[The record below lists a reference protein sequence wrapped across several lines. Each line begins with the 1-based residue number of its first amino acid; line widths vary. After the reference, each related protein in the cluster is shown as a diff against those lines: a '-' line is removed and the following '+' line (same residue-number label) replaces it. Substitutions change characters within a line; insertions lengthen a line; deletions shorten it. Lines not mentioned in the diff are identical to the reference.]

1 MDVTI
6 FVKYVTRPSLVQQ
19 ELELLRA
26 MQRADRSIKLHDRL
40 FVVLTKVDLFDHPD
54 ENGNW
59 HWALAVRNFK
69 DQAIDRVFPYSK
81 VWAHQGVD
89 PKHPVARQVQD
100 YYNQT
105 QPVSGLEQLQGAIG
119 RYLSDELE
127 RLDAESVAAIRK
139 EFGELET
146 ALRGALVTVKETL
159 NEQEFE
165 RRKEQLF
172 DELWE
177 HIVAGEDA
185 RGLLPTIKS
194 NLSHFLD
201 HEVSDEQRPAR
212 AARANLRIGE
222 IRRDLLS
229 RLTPEEAES
238 KRRQMPS
245 PGLMNESAVEIEV
258 RNQMRERCAARVLGM
273 GEDFRDSA
281 RESIERMLGEMFV
294 RAEYQGGRLEMLL
307 PPGQTLL
314 ARIDAMGRAGQ
325 VSESVL
331 RYQNRELAKADV
343 AFEVLSRYF
352 ARQVI
357 DILDATDPADREL
370 RLREL
375 AGLEQ
380 FFGMDIADKATRSDP
395 LGSAMAAT
403 SVPMSAPTATS
414 FPVQPA
420 EMKPSSTVSN
430 LMDRF
435 KPKPDAPSASATAV
449 RPPAAQ
455 PIPRD
460 WSKMLGRVRTDVE
473 RISNFLEA
481 LAKHPRGLQKYH
493 EEAVRTVHAS
503 WLDREGE
510 QSLRR
515 WARSECSRIWP
526 DRFAAID
533 SEARRARDDVRALEE
548 LFSAT

>member
-1 MDVTI
+1 
-6 FVKYVTRPSLVQQ
+6 
-19 ELELLRA
+19 
-26 MQRADRSIKLHDRL
+26 
-40 FVVLTKVDLFDHPD
+40 
-54 ENGNW
+54 
-59 HWALAVRNFK
+59 
-69 DQAIDRVFPYSK
+69 
-81 VWAHQGVD
+81 
-89 PKHPVARQVQD
+89 
-100 YYNQT
+100 
-105 QPVSGLEQLQGAIG
+105 
-119 RYLSDELE
+119 
-127 RLDAESVAAIRK
+127 
-139 EFGELET
+139 
-146 ALRGALVTVKETL
+146 VKETL

-201 HEVSDEQRPAR
+201 YEVSDEQRAAR

-314 ARIDAMGRAGQ
+314 SRIDAMGRAGQ

-395 LGSAMAAT
+395 LGAAMAAT

-435 KPKPDAPSASATAV
+435 KPKPDAPSAPAPAPRT
-449 RPPAAQ
+449 PAAQ

-533 SEARRARDDVRALEE
+533 SEAKRARDDVRALEE
-548 LFSAT
+548 LFGAT